1 MSNLQLGFKG
11 DVLVPVDSHFPV
23 EKFKAITDGYDADDK
38 RAVADARAKLAT
50 AFKAKAKS
58 VNEKYIVPPKTTD
71 FAIVYA
77 PTESLYK
84 ELTEYQDP
92 STKELLTQELMKK
105 HKVVICGPNT
115 LSAYLQSLH
124 MGFQSLKVQ
133 KGATEIYN
141 HLKTISSRFGKHF
154 ENIISLRKKLEEA
167 MSVVDK
173 FGTDARSITRTLERA
188 NLKTE
193 IQNLKD
199 TLNNTINTSLGSMS
213 TSFNNLSTGVTKDM
227 TEALTKVDEKV
238 GNFNQQVQLLNQSQE
253 GITKILAGVKK
264 YGTLAEFSLDALI
277 KDLLPA
283 SQFMTNVKMKE
294 DTSENVEFA
303 IRLQGDVLVPV
314 DSHFPVEKFKA
325 ITDGYDA
332 DDKRAVA
339 DARAKLATAF
349 KAKAKSVNEKY
360 IVPPKT
366 TDFAIVY
373 APTESLY
380 KELTEYQD
388 PSTKELLTQE
398 LMKKHKVVICGP
410 NTLSAYLQSLHMGFQ
425 SLKVQ
430 KGATEIYNH
439 LKTISSR
446 FGKHFENIISLRKKL
461 EEAMSVVDKFGTD
474 ARSITRTLE
483 SIKDPEQLEKAVQ
496 TENVEKFVDH
506 SKQAKN

>member
-1 MSNLQLGFKG
+1 MDTILLVILILLLGAVSIILYLNL
-11 DVLVPVDSHFPV
+11 
-23 EKFKAITDGYDADDK
+23 
-38 RAVADARAKLAT
+38 
-50 AFKAKAKS
+50 KS
-58 VNEKYIVPPKTTD
+58 KPLDE
-71 FAIVYA
+71 
-77 PTESLYK
+77 
-84 ELTEYQDP
+84 
-92 STKELLTQELMKK
+92 
-105 HKVVICGPNT
+105 NT
-115 LSAYLQSLH
+115 NKQ
-124 MGFQSLKVQ
+124 GE
-133 KGATEIYN
+133 EI
-141 HLKTISSRFGKHF
+141 
-154 ENIISLRKKLEEA
+154 
-167 MSVVDK
+167 
-173 FGTDARSITRTLERA
+173 A
-188 NLKTE
+188 NLKLE
-193 IQNLKD
+193 ITNLKD
-199 TLNNTINTSLGSMS
+199 SLNTTINNSLGSMS
-213 TSFNNLSTGVTKDM
+213 TSFNALSTGVTKDM
-227 TEALTKVDEKV
+227 TETLTKVEEKV

-283 SQFMTNVKMKE
+283 SQFMTNVKMQE
-294 DTSENVEFA
+294 NTSENVEFA
-303 IRLQGDVLVPV
+303 IKLQGDVLVPV

-339 DARAKLATAF
+339 DARKQLASAF

-398 LMKKHKVVICGP
+398 LMKKYKVVICGP

-446 FGKHFENIISLRKKL
+446 FSKHFENIISLRKKL
-461 EEAMSVVDKFGTD
+461 EEAMGVVDKFGTD

-483 SIKDPEQLEKAVQ
+483 SIKDPEQIEKAVE
-496 TENVEKFVDH
+496 TENVEKFVERNR
-506 SKQAKN
+506 QLKN

>member
-1 MSNLQLGFKG
+1 MEAIFLVILILLLGVVSAILYLNLRSKPEDQ
-11 DVLVPVDSHFPV
+11 
-23 EKFKAITDGYDADDK
+23 
-38 RAVADARAKLAT
+38 
-50 AFKAKAKS
+50 
-58 VNEKYIVPPKTTD
+58 
-71 FAIVYA
+71 
-77 PTESLYK
+77 K
-84 ELTEYQDP
+84 EN
-92 STKELLTQELMKK
+92 KEAE
-105 HKVVICGPNT
+105 
-115 LSAYLQSLH
+115 
-124 MGFQSLKVQ
+124 
-133 KGATEIYN
+133 EI
-141 HLKTISSRFGKHF
+141 
-154 ENIISLRKKLEEA
+154 
-167 MSVVDK
+167 
-173 FGTDARSITRTLERA
+173 A
-188 NLKTE
+188 NLKSE
-193 IQNLKD
+193 ISSLKD
-199 TLNNTINTSLGSMS
+199 TLNTTINSSLGAMS

-294 DTSENVEFA
+294 NTSENVEFA
-303 IRLQGDVLVPV
+303 IKLQGDVLVPV

-325 ITDGYDA
+325 ITDGHDA
-332 DDKRAVA
+332 EDKRLVA

-398 LMKKHKVVICGP
+398 LMTKYKVVICGP

-439 LKTISSR
+439 LKTISTR
-446 FGKHFENIISLRKKL
+446 FSKHFDNIVVLRKKL
-461 EEAMSVVDKFGTD
+461 EDAMSVVDKFGTD
-474 ARSITRTLE
+474 ARSINRTLE
-483 SIKDPEQLEKAVQ
+483 SIKDPEQVEKAVQ
-496 TENVEKFVDH
+496 TENVEKFVERNR
-506 SKQAKN
+506 QLKN